1 MNVLTNERTQL
12 MKLPRRVLVRVM
24 RRLDE
29 KDMASLAAT
38 CRRGMGIARQ
48 SAWSTCMR
56 FRNLGHSLS
65 LDKIGKQI
73 NNLQLENNDKNHP
86 APITGSCILDRLS
99 AEIISRIM
107 DLITPKHLVSF
118 ARTCSKFR
126 SVFKNHMLSATYRAM
141 NKVHLPPRAFMEALL
156 TTSSIVAGSVPAN
169 ILTGGSFNPNDLDV
183 VTPASEEDTMLAIL
197 EGYGFSKIDAKNP
210 RGMQGSLRMVYTL
223 EKSDRTIRLWIA
235 SSENPTVPV
244 MLTATTFV
252 MNFISPWGI
261 FCAYPRM
268 TLTKLRPFKLFHGRG
283 SKCGPRNH
291 LRQSHAR
298 PEQVHWPGACLSR
311 STTGIGPTWPG
322 ITRLHISFPVEYDGF
337 KRYFAENTRLN
348 SSQTTIWSLGGH
360 FCGSPVLYHRAFS
373 RNVRLHTKKPEVE
386 AIDSGDESDDVREAF
401 EEDIDGES

>member
-1 MNVLTNERTQL
+1 
-12 MKLPRRVLVRVM
+12 
-24 RRLDE
+24 
-29 KDMASLAAT
+29 
-38 CRRGMGIARQ
+38 
-48 SAWSTCMR
+48 
-56 FRNLGHSLS
+56 
-65 LDKIGKQI
+65 
-73 NNLQLENNDKNHP
+73 
-86 APITGSCILDRLS
+86 
-99 AEIISRIM
+99 
-107 DLITPKHLVSF
+107 
-118 ARTCSKFR
+118 
-126 SVFKNHMLSATYRAM
+126 
-141 NKVHLPPRAFMEALL
+141 MEALL

-268 TLTKLRPFKLFHGRG
+268 TLTKRGLLNYFTDEGRNADHEITYARVMRALNKYTARG
-283 SKCGPRNH
+283 VSFQVDDRNWPDMARNH
-291 LRQSHAR
+291 TCFVSSSCTQ
-298 PEQVHWPGACLSR
+298 
-311 STTGIGPTWPG
+311 TTRNLYDSAG
-322 ITRLHISFPVEYDGF
+322 LHISFPVEYDGF